1 MSSAVEIDKALRT
14 AGAYLTP
21 RLQKGA
27 VYGNA
32 TVVDSVTESSNDASW
47 SYDETYEAW
56 AVFEVE
62 GRLYRK
68 TGYGDS
74 WDAFGWDGA
83 LIEVSAETVEKIEYK
98 PREVPALSGD
108 AIEEF
113 VQALDDNWYDI
124 SYYAKKNDIVTDWG
138 TMKILEDEQGG
149 EGHGESIW
157 VIFELGGKIWRKDGV
172 YASWVGSDWDIGS
185 PYEVVGKPVER
196 IEYTRV

>member
-83 LIEVSAETVEKIEYK
+83 LI
-98 PREVPALSGD
+98 
-108 AIEEF
+108 
-113 VQALDDNWYDI
+113 
-124 SYYAKKNDIVTDWG
+124 
-138 TMKILEDEQGG
+138 
-149 EGHGESIW
+149 
-157 VIFELGGKIWRKDGV
+157 
-172 YASWVGSDWDIGS
+172 
-185 PYEVVGKPVER
+185 
-196 IEYTRV
+196 